1 LAPPVGFACRVRA
14 VGPINVHGVWRKW
27 DFNAR
32 LLKSSIDRDRQL
44 APNNEKCIDQAP
56 TEQREIQRT
65 LTEPIEHSQRH
76 RIT

>member
-1 LAPPVGFACRVRA
+1 MRA
-14 VGPINVHGVWRKW
+14 VGPVNVHVLLRKW

-44 APNNEKCIDQAP
+44 APSNEKCIDHAP

-65 LTEPIEHSQRH
+65 VTEPIEHSQRH